1 MRALTLFGILYIAG
15 SSVLAQSNPDSVV
28 RNKKVE
34 YFFYFQSGMLAGCN
48 ECSRGKEITFSGATV
63 HGIKVGKRTRV
74 GAGLG
79 YDSYYGWNTMPVFGS
94 ASWDLFAKKN
104 AFFVQFNYGGALKTW
119 RYSPYDEY
127 GYQRSEG
134 KRMVNPMVGYRIR
147 YHDASIALMVGY
159 KYQKITSYYEYQN
172 YIWDPNTQT
181 TLTEPVGSSEERSIN
196 RFMISLAVG
205 WR

>member
-74 GAGLG
+74 GVGLG
-79 YDSYYGWNTMPVFGS
+79 YDSYYGWNTVPIFGS
-94 ASWDLFAKKN
+94 ASWDLFARKN

-119 RYSPYDEY
+119 RYSQYEEY

>member
-1 MRALTLFGILYIAG
+1 MRALTLFGILYVAG
-15 SSVLAQSNPDSVV
+15 SSVLAQSNPDSVAQ
-28 RNKKVE
+28 NKKVE

-74 GAGLG
+74 GVGLG

-119 RYSPYDEY
+119 KYSPYDEY